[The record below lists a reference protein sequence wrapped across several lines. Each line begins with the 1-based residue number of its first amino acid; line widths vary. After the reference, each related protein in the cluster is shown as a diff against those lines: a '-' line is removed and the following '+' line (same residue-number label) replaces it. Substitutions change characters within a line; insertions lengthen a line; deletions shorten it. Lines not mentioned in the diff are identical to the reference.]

1 MYEVRMSQPQRRL
14 RSESQL
20 LSAACRVAVRVGI
33 QGLTCEEVGRLAG
46 YSRGQTYQ
54 RFGSREGLLVAAVRY
69 LNARRKHLTSELCLA
84 NHNGIDALMH
94 HFSAHV
100 RAASAD
106 FEQAAFFEILSAHI
120 PDLPAMRNA
129 VAIAKSD
136 LLDEV
141 GLLIRKGL
149 ADATINPAINCEE
162 DAVLYLRL
170 MLGVATECAIS
181 GRDDDLLDLRERGQE
196 MVRRSFS
203 RLTVGNC

>member
-1 MYEVRMSQPQRRL
+1 
-14 RSESQL
+14 
-20 LSAACRVAVRVGI
+20 
-33 QGLTCEEVGRLAG
+33 
-46 YSRGQTYQ
+46 
-54 RFGSREGLLVAAVRY
+54 
-69 LNARRKHLTSELCLA
+69 
-84 NHNGIDALMH
+84 MH

-100 RAASAD
+100 KAASVD
-106 FEQAAFFEILSAHI
+106 FELAALFEILSTHI
-120 PDLPAMRNA
+120 PDLPTMRNA

-149 ADATINPAINCEE
+149 VDGTINPAINCEE

-181 GRDDDLLDLRERGQE
+181 GQDDDLLDLRERGQE

-203 RLTVGNC
+203 

>member
-33 QGLTCEEVGRLAG
+33 QGLTCEEV
-46 YSRGQTYQ
+46 
-54 RFGSREGLLVAAVRY
+54 GLLVAAVRY

-149 ADATINPAINCEE
+149 VDATINPAINCEE